1 MISRMMFDSPNR
13 DIDSTKIISFW
24 EVDRSMR
31 RAPATV
37 PREGPR
43 RSSSAG
49 RGGIWVDMGCSSR
62 CGRDGVGRKRR
73 GGDGSGRGRRVG
85 RGEQVD
91 HVGRGVEHVVGVARG
106 EGGGELLLVVLA
118 SAQQA

>member
-1 MISRMMFDSPNR
+1 MVSRMMFDSPNR

-24 EVDRSMR
+24 EVDRARR
-31 RAPATV
+31 RAPSAV
-37 PREGPR
+37 PRRLPR
-43 RSSSAG
+43 PSSAAG
-49 RGGIWVDMGCSSR
+49 RGGGGGDMGCSSGG
-62 CGRDGVGRKRR
+62 GRDGGGRKRR
-73 GGDGSGRGRRVG
+73 GGDGSGRGGRVG

-118 SAQQA
+118 SAQ